1 MHVKIFGSTSNSF
14 VFYIS
19 FAVAYFITG
28 KLLTNFAFQSQVI
41 PIWLPAGIA
50 LVGCFIWWWRFIP
63 ALFIA
68 SVAFNLSTGDNV
80 ITDQVL
86 IGNTLEQVLLIGFG
100 AVLQGM
106 IGAALLKY
114 WLGHPLYLKKRQSI
128 IYFIFVVGIVVSL
141 ISANIGVYAL
151 SQFNPAYSIENHWE
165 NVIFWWLGDSLGVLI
180 ATPFLLAL
188 LQPKFKRQYITPLP
202 TIAVCSVLFISVALT
217 TKLYNQEAYSNSIQI
232 AKRETSIIENSL
244 LSNLNLSQITV
255 QSLASQIQSTPTLSR
270 QEFNSYS
277 AQLLAEHSFIK
288 AFSWNRKIDPAQV
301 SDFNKQLNEIY
312 NAYNFDPSIKGAP
325 LSNNDPLVVITYI
338 APFTE
343 NQSAIGFNLN
353 SRKDRRETLLD
364 PRIKI
369 RPIGTKIIQ
378 LVQTQQPEPAYLLFA
393 PVYQQNNEIASI
405 KGYATGVFLVKN
417 ILAQSLT
424 QAQNKMF
431 NIAIYEANATSPFY
445 SNTENIPTKSNK
457 LTTIKIDFAGQT
469 WFVDLTIKDE
479 FLPHQTNNMTL
490 FLLILQVIVSSLILL
505 ILLLFNNQHLA
516 LSRLVAERTRS
527 LVKAKKQ
534 SDLANQAK
542 SRFLANMSHEIRTP
556 LNAVIGFSTLAKS
569 EDSPETLTGYL
580 NKINLASKSLL
591 SLINDVLDISKIESQ
606 KLTLE
611 VAPFDLNALLARIS
625 SMFEQ
630 SAEQKGISWKVD
642 NQLPTDLWFEGD
654 VMRIEQILLNLCS
667 NAIKFTYEGEVSISA
682 YSKEISDKRRQVI
695 LAIKDSGIGIAASE
709 QSTLFDAFTQAD
721 SSTSRKFGG
730 TGLGLAIAKELSL
743 LMSGDISVQSESGKG
758 STFTLSVELN
768 TCDAQQVTTKHTQQ
782 HVDLSK
788 LKILVAEDNS
798 VNQLVIKAMLSSL
811 GITPT
816 LVENGELAV
825 EQVKIHDFDLVLMD
839 CQMPVMDGYQATAL
853 IRKTKSTEQLPVIA
867 LTADVMPEDKANA
880 FAIGFN
886 EHLAKPLE
894 LDKLTQCLSQY
905 IEQDE
910 P

>member
-1 MHVKIFGSTSNSF
+1 MHVKIFGSTSSSF

-188 LQPKFKRQYITPLP
+188 LQPKFKRQYVTPLP

-301 SDFNKQLNEIY
+301 SVLNKQLDEIY

-695 LAIKDSGIGIAASE
+695 LAIKDSGIGIAPSE
-709 QSTLFDAFTQAD
+709 QSKLFDAFTQAD

-743 LMSGDISVQSESGKG
+743 LMSGDISVQSEPGKG

-768 TCDAQQVTTKHTQQ
+768 TCAAQQVTTKHTQQ